1 MKWYKHL
8 FIYLGCIAFTEL
20 ALAALYLI
28 VQICDGYNAWHI
40 FAWQQIGVPFFALFL
55 LLLIEAIISAE
66 KEAKARKE
74 WCRKIDEMLKE
85 HEERKIKEIE
95 KELEKYKEDIKDE

>member
-20 ALAALYLI
+20 VLAGIYLL

-40 FAWQQIGVPFFALFL
+40 FAWQQIGVPIVAFVLFL
-55 LLLIEAIISAE
+55 LMEALISFEAESEAQAQWYKRVNKMLEEHE
-66 KEAKARKE
+66 KEN
-74 WCRKIDEMLKE
+74 LKE
-85 HEERKIKEIE
+85 IKEVI
-95 KELEKYKEDIKDE
+95 EKYKEDIEDE